1 MVGVSWHIS
10 EIAISISENLPLQ
23 TLTTRHE
30 ELQLSGNT
38 LQTAR
43 NVSVK
48 KLVVISK
55 YNLIQ
60 LEFEVFNIPQMKKNE
75 VFFKNVIY
83 MVAEELSLKVTY
95 TSWN

>member
-1 MVGVSWHIS
+1 MLNS
-10 EIAISISENLPLQ
+10 SISPIKLHTQKTAGFINE
-23 TLTTRHE
+23 T
-30 ELQLSGNT
+30 SNT
-38 LQTAR
+38 AADIYQD
-43 NVSVK
+43 VSVK
-48 KLVVISK
+48 KLAVISK

-60 LEFEVFNIPQMKKNE
+60 LEFEVFNIPQMKKNK